1 MKDLDA
7 LARLVQALEPWRAH
21 LVLIGGWAHR
31 LYRFHPEVNTPLYQP
46 VATRETDVAFSNE
59 APLDG
64 DIQAA
69 LSEAGFTE
77 ELTGEHKPPV
87 THYILANS
95 DSGFY
100 AEFLTPLH
108 GRAIKRSGEQNA
120 TMGKAG
126 ITAQRIRQLDILLI
140 DPMVINIGPRQGVP
154 LKKPM
159 DIRVP
164 NPVNFMIQKFLI
176 QQDRPPRK
184 QAQDLLYIHDTL
196 EIFGAQ
202 LAQLNARWK
211 DVVAPALDAKART
224 TVLKLADKSF
234 ATVTDTIREAARIPQ
249 DRKLSP
255 EQLQAAC
262 ELALSKILS

>member
-1 MKDLDA
+1 M
-7 LARLVQALEPWRAH
+7 
-21 LVLIGGWAHR
+21 
-31 LYRFHPEVNTPLYQP
+31 HP
-46 VATRETDVAFSNE
+46 
-59 APLDG
+59 
-64 DIQAA
+64 
-69 LSEAGFTE
+69 
-77 ELTGEHKPPV
+77 
-87 THYILANS
+87 
-95 DSGFY
+95 
-100 AEFLTPLH
+100 
-108 GRAIKRSGEQNA
+108 
-120 TMGKAG
+120 
-126 ITAQRIRQLDILLI
+126 
-140 DPMVINIGPRQGVP
+140 DPN
-154 LKKPM
+154 
-159 DIRVP
+159 RVP

>member
-1 MKDLDA
+1 
-7 LARLVQALEPWRAH
+7 
-21 LVLIGGWAHR
+21 
-31 LYRFHPEVNTPLYQP
+31 
-46 VATRETDVAFSNE
+46 
-59 APLDG
+59 
-64 DIQAA
+64 
-69 LSEAGFTE
+69 
-77 ELTGEHKPPV
+77 
-87 THYILANS
+87 
-95 DSGFY
+95 
-100 AEFLTPLH
+100 
-108 GRAIKRSGEQNA
+108 
-120 TMGKAG
+120 
-126 ITAQRIRQLDILLI
+126 
-140 DPMVINIGPRQGVP
+140 MVINIGPRQGVP

-159 DIRVP
+159 DIRVS

-211 DVVAPALDAKART
+211 DIVAPALDAKARA